1 MTNVLITKLDYF
13 RLKESLHRVK
23 ATNQENVTQANALLR
38 NVHQATLVDS
48 AEIPPDVITMNSL
61 VRIVYLS
68 TGRIMVLRLVYPEQA
83 DIKQNKISILAPL
96 AMALLGSK
104 KGDIINLKL
113 PKGIVSIKVDTLLY
127 QPEAAGNF
135 QL

>member
-1 MTNVLITKLDYF
+1 MTNVLITKLDYI

-23 ATNQENVTQANALLR
+23 ASNQEHITQVNALLR
-38 NVHQATLVDS
+38 NVHQATVVES
-48 AEIPPDVITMNSL
+48 TEIPPDVVTMNSL

-83 DIKQNKISILAPL
+83 DIKQNRISILAPL

-104 KGDIINLKL
+104 KGDVIHLKL
-113 PKGIVSIKVDTLLY
+113 PKGIVSIKVDNLLY
-127 QPEAAGNF
+127 QPEAAGNY